1 MSEKGDEN
9 TEVWRKSTEPASFLQ
24 MNFSQKKKKSLDK
37 LGGKYLSDENFLTP
51 LSTENLFH
59 EVWLR
64 ASLTATKTTQIRDK
78 QKWKKLGFG

>member
-9 TEVWRKSTEPASFLQ
+9 AEVWRKSTEPASVLQ
-24 MNFSQKKKKSLDK
+24 MNFSKKKKSLDK
-37 LGGKYLSDENFLTP
+37 LGGKYLSDEKFLTP

-59 EVWLR
+59 KVWLH

-78 QKWKKLGFG
+78 QN